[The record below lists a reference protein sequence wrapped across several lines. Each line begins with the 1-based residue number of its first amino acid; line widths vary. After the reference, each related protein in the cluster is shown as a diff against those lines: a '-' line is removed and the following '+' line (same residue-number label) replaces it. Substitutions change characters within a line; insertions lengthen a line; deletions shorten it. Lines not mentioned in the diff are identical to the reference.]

1 MKELVTQAASNTLG
15 AGERTAIKSELTEL
29 TSEIG
34 DIVSET
40 QFNSVALID
49 GTYTGKSFQTGE
61 GTADTLTFSIIPKP
75 HSSSHHRRCR
85 RRRHHITAY
94 RQGKYALHRHHQHLG
109 DKGTYP
115 RCRYRK
121 GTARKHKTP
130 DTPANRYSSAR
141 SGECH
146 TSKRPRTVYVN

>member
-61 GTADTLTFSIIPKP
+61 GTADTLTFSISQSHTAAAITVAAAAVATISRLTVKENTLSIAITNTLATRGRILDADIAKEQLESTRLQILQQTATAQLAQANVIP
-75 HSSSHHRRCR
+75 
-85 RRRHHITAY
+85 
-94 RQGKYALHRHHQHLG
+94 QNDLALF
-109 DKGTYP
+109 T
-115 RCRYRK
+115 
-121 GTARKHKTP
+121 
-130 DTPANRYSSAR
+130 
-141 SGECH
+141 
-146 TSKRPRTVYVN
+146 